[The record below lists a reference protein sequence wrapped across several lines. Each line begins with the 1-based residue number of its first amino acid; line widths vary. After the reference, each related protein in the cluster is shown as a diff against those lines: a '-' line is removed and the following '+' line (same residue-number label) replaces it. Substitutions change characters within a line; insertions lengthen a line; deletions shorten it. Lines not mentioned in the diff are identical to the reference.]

1 MIDDLLGIPY
11 KIHGRDRKG
20 YDCYGLVIE
29 VEKRFGRDLVD
40 FYTEYNKAGNY
51 SSIKELIK
59 GSKLIK
65 TFNPVMGDLLLFSDS
80 KGRTAHIGV
89 YLQNDD
95 FIHCDCYGVRISELR
110 TYFRN
115 CEAYT
120 WQD

>member
-11 KIHGRDRKG
+11 KLHGRDKSG

-29 VEKRFGRDLVD
+29 VERRFGRELFD
-40 FYTEYNKAGNY
+40 FYTEYTNNRLN
-51 SSIKELIK
+51 IKELIK
-59 GSKLIK
+59 SSNIIK
-65 TFNPVMGDLLLFSDS
+65 TDNPKMGDLLLFSDS

-89 YLQNDD
+89 YLKNDD
-95 FIHCDCYGVRISELR
+95 FIHCDFNGVRISKLSS
-110 TYFRN
+110 YFRK